1 MSAQIH
7 LATPEDAERLLSMVY
22 RFHQELGL
30 DLSDEHRAR
39 AIMPLLEGNPL
50 GAIYLIGP
58 RRAPVG
64 YICVCFGW
72 AIELGGIDGFIDEFW
87 VRPSVRGRGIGME
100 ALHKV
105 LAALGQAGVRFMHLE
120 VDRENDKAQRLYSR
134 AGFQP
139 RERYFLMSK
148 ELGNTPKA

>member
-7 LATPEDAERLLSMVY
+7 LAGPEDEERVLSMVA
-22 RFHQELGL
+22 RFHEEHHL
-30 DLSDEHRAR
+30 DLTEEHRIR
-39 AIMPLLEGNPL
+39 AIRPLLEGNPL

-58 RRAPVG
+58 RRSPVG

-87 VRPSVRGRGIGME
+87 IRPSVRGRGIGME
-100 ALHKV
+100 ALQK
-105 LAALGQAGVRFMHLE
+105 LLSGLGQAGVRFMHLE
-120 VDRENDKAQRLYSR
+120 VDREDEAVHRLYRR
-134 AGFQP
+134 AGFET

-148 ELGNTPKA
+148 EISPPPKA